1 MATTPAHGAEAAHAA
16 SAVFPPF
23 ETSSFPSQIFWLA
36 LTFGVLYLFMSRMI
50 LPRIGGAIDRRADTI
65 TQDLE
70 EASRM
75 SDRASAAQQS
85 LEKELAE
92 ARAKSRAT
100 AAKAKADIEAEVA
113 AETAKVEADVDARI
127 AKAAASIADVQAA
140 AMKNVEEV
148 ASTTAAA
155 IVNKLI
161 GVEVSSDDAAKAV
174 SGVLKGN

>member
-1 MATTPAHGAEAAHAA
+1 MATTPAHGAEAASSIFAPLNDYA
-16 SAVFPPF
+16 SY
-23 ETSSFPSQIFWLA
+23 PSQIFWLA
-36 LTFGVLYLFMSRMI
+36 LTFGALYLFMSRMI
-50 LPRIGGAIDRRADTI
+50 LPRIGGAIDRRADSI

-75 SDRASAAQQS
+75 SDRASAAQDA

-92 ARAKSRAT
+92 ARAKARAT
-100 AAKAKADIEAEVA
+100 AAQAKAEIEAEVA
-113 AETAKVEADVDARI
+113 EETAKVEADVEARLTR
-127 AKAAASIADVQAA
+127 AAARIADVQTA

-148 ASTTAAA
+148 ASTTAAS

-161 GVEVSSDDAAKAV
+161 GIEVSTDDATKAV

>member
-1 MATTPAHGAEAAHAA
+1 MATTPDHGAEVA
-16 SAVFPPF
+16 SGVFAPLNDYA
-23 ETSSFPSQIFWLA
+23 SYPSQIFWLA

-50 LPRIGGAIDRRADTI
+50 LPRIGGAIDRRADSI

-75 SDRASAAQQS
+75 SDRAEAAQQS

-92 ARAKSRAT
+92 ARGKARAT
-100 AAKAKADIEAEVA
+100 AAQAKADVEAEVA
-113 AETAKVEADVDARI
+113 AETAKVEAEVDARL
-127 AKAAASIADVQAA
+127 AKAAASIAEVQAS

-148 ASTTAAA
+148 ASTTASA

-161 GVEVSSDDAAKAV
+161 GVDVSTDDASKAV

>member
-1 MATTPAHGAEAAHAA
+1 MATTPAHGAEAA
-16 SAVFPPF
+16 SGIFPPLNDYA
-23 ETSSFPSQIFWLA
+23 SYPSQIFWLA

-50 LPRIGGAIDRRADTI
+50 LPRIGGAIDRRADSI

-92 ARAKSRAT
+92 ARAKARAT
-100 AAKAKADIEAEVA
+100 AAQAKAEIEAEVA
-113 AETAKVEADVDARI
+113 AETAKTEAEVDARLASAATRI
-127 AKAAASIADVQAA
+127 AEVQAS
-140 AMKNVEEV
+140 AMKNVEDV
-148 ASTTAAA
+148 ASTTAAN

-161 GVEVSSDDAAKAV
+161 GVSVSQDDAAKAV
-174 SGVLKGN
+174 SAVLKGN